1 MSARS
6 VGTHDD
12 ACLLELLADRAPG
25 NAQLGTDLAK
35 RPTPGVRVGC
45 TLNVHGATVATPDS
59 PQGRKRP
66 DQCSQHRRGL
76 GNPIPLPEQL
86 VYEPRTAGVNL
97 SVLGRPPDGPAV

>member
-35 RPTPGVRVGC
+35 PPTPGVHVGC
-45 TLNVHGATVATPDS
+45 TLNVHGATVS
-59 PQGRKRP
+59 
-66 DQCSQHRRGL
+66 
-76 GNPIPLPEQL
+76 
-86 VYEPRTAGVNL
+86 TA
-97 SVLGRPPDGPAV
+97 